1 MTIVIIPALIM
12 LLFLGIGLAKNE
24 NAIDV
29 HMVGKYPARSQ

>member
-1 MTIVIIPALIM
+1 MTTVIIPALMM

-29 HMVGKYPARSQ
+29 HMVGMYPIRSQ